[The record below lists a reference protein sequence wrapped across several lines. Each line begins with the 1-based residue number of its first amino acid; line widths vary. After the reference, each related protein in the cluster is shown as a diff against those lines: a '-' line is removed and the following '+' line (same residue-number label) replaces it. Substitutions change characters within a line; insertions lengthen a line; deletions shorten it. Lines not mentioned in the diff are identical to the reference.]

1 MNDCWMMWMIRTVSP
16 LRALSPGV
24 LRRWYKPSWVTL
36 KQMMND
42 FRMKWNESY
51 RSFSIMDSMTAKW
64 DFVLG
69 MTPKTPEWC
78 QNEWSDRNFL
88 TKGLWLEFLKSSAL
102 DQSEAS
108 ILGSRPIGSL
118 DFGHIFS
125 VSKIW
130 SLPIQ
135 SQLDNW
141 LLIHFNNSKSN
152 TNWLQIELK
161 LISQPISINIQ
172 SETNWLQ
179 IRYQST
185 SILITIDS
193 QSETNW
199 HPIWY
204 RLTPN
209 PVSSQRRLLGRFPL

>member
-88 TKGLWLEFLKSSAL
+88 TIGLWLEFLKSSAL
-102 DQSEAS
+102 HQSACQHVNMSTCQHVNMS
-108 ILGSRPIGSL
+108 ICQHVSMSAFQHVSMSTCQNANMSVCQHVSMSVCQHVSMLARQ
-118 DFGHIFS
+118 HIS
-125 VSKIW
+125 MSAC
-130 SLPIQ
+130 
-135 SQLDNW
+135 
-141 LLIHFNNSKSN
+141 H
-152 TNWLQIELK
+152 
-161 LISQPISINIQ
+161 
-172 SETNWLQ
+172 
-179 IRYQST
+179 
-185 SILITIDS
+185 
-193 QSETNW
+193 
-199 HPIWY
+199 
-204 RLTPN
+204 
-209 PVSSQRRLLGRFPL
+209 

>member
-51 RSFSIMDSMTAKW
+51 CSFSIMDSMTAKW

-108 ILGSRPIGSL
+108 ILGSWPIGSL
-118 DFGHIFS
+118 DLGPSKFEFGLKISFIS
-125 VSKIW
+125 ALFRPFWIDFWEAVSLC
-130 SLPIQ
+130 S
-135 SQLDNW
+135 NFFHF
-141 LLIHFNNSKSN
+141 LI
-152 TNWLQIELK
+152 LQFEPH
-161 LISQPISINIQ
+161 SH
-172 SETNWLQ
+172 
-179 IRYQST
+179 
-185 SILITIDS
+185 DS
-193 QSETNW
+193 RMMWMTVK
-199 HPIWY
+199 WY
-204 RLTPN
+204 EW
-209 PVSSQRRLLGRFPL
+209 V

>member
-16 LRALSPGV
+16 LWALSPGV

-108 ILGSRPIGSL
+108 ILGSWPIGSL
-118 DFGHIFS
+118 DFGPSKFDWVLKSLTFLSFQPHSGHFGVISEKQTQFAVISFISSFS
-125 VSKIW
+125 HL
-130 SLPIQ
+130 SLIPMIPEWFEWV
-135 SQLDNW
+135 LNEMNDW
-141 LLIHFNNSKSN
+141 
-152 TNWLQIELK
+152 
-161 LISQPISINIQ
+161 
-172 SETNWLQ
+172 
-179 IRYQST
+179 
-185 SILITIDS
+185 
-193 QSETNW
+193 
-199 HPIWY
+199 IWY
-204 RLTPN
+204 KL
-209 PVSSQRRLLGRFPL
+209 FPQWMNFNVWMK

>member
-1 MNDCWMMWMIRTVSP
+1 MNDYWMMWMIRTVSP

-108 ILGSRPIGSL
+108 ILGFWPIGIL
-118 DFGHIFS
+118 DFGPFKFDFGLKIFS
-125 VSKIW
+125 FLSFQPNSGHFGVISEK
-130 SLPIQ
+130 Q
-135 SQLDNW
+135 SQFAVISFISSFSNLS
-141 LLIHFNNSKSN
+141 LIPMIPEWCEWVIPQSFHNGSDDGKMRFRPRNDSKN
-152 TNWLQIELK
+152 AWMMPK
-161 LISQPISINIQ
+161 
-172 SETNWLQ
+172 
-179 IRYQST
+179 
-185 SILITIDS
+185 
-193 QSETNW
+193 
-199 HPIWY
+199 
-204 RLTPN
+204 
-209 PVSSQRRLLGRFPL
+209 